1 MSDTSVFIQSSLAY
15 LAYLNFKKEVQKFLH
30 HGKKNI
36 YLYSNEFMITESLP
50 TEILLN
56 ITYYLVHMKTE
67 KRGDHANRG
76 NIAKPTKETKILYQK
91 CP

>member
-15 LAYLNFKKEVQKFLH
+15 LAYLHFKKEVQKFLH

-36 YLYSNEFMITESLP
+36 YLYSNEFMITESLL

-56 ITYYLVHMKTE
+56 ITYPVHMKTE
-67 KRGDHANRG
+67 KHGDYANRG

>member
-36 YLYSNEFMITESLP
+36 CLYSNEFMITESLL

-56 ITYYLVHMKTE
+56 ITYPVHMKTE
-67 KRGDHANRG
+67 KHGDHANRG
-76 NIAKPTKETKILYQK
+76 NIPKPTKETKILYQK